1 MCLPQQVFLFNVK
14 CIKLIPSR
22 RIDVLGRHAWCTV
35 ASMSVGPCTLPSLR
49 NPELTHTLQHS
60 LKSFL
65 RNRGT
70 PTKCCKPLDFGVP
83 SSLVGDGGRRRGM
96 VAGRGLIMAAGWGLI
111 RIERVAGLGQ
121 RLTGVGFVVN
131 HQPLPQLTN
140 RDDSSRVIF
149 WERKL

>member
-1 MCLPQQVFLFNVK
+1 MEA
-14 CIKLIPSR
+14 PSTK
-22 RIDVLGRHAWCTV
+22 IFV
-35 ASMSVGPCTLPSLR
+35 AL
-49 NPELTHTLQHS
+49 
-60 LKSFL
+60 
-65 RNRGT
+65 
-70 PTKCCKPLDFGVP
+70 
-83 SSLVGDGGRRRGM
+83 SSRGM
-96 VAGRGLIMAAGWGLI
+96 VAGRGLIMAAGRDLIMAAGRGLI